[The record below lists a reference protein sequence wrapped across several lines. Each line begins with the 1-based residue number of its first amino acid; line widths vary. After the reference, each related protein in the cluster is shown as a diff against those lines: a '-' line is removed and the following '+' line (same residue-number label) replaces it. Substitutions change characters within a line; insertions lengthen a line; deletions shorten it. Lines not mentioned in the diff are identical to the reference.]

1 MSFSQIKVKVVNQ
14 IGMIQMNRPDI
25 RNPLTPDLK
34 KELLTALRDLD
45 QNEEAKVIILIG
57 AERAFCAGGD
67 LSSLRDLD
75 AHTGRKRMQK
85 SHELVRT
92 FLQMEKP
99 IIAAVNGAA
108 AGAGFSLALL
118 CDLIISAKS
127 AFFVQSFVKI
137 GAVPDLGVVHFLTN
151 VIGPH
156 RAKELM
162 LLGDRVTAEQAYRLG
177 FVNQVVDDD
186 DLLDQTFAVA
196 TKLVKSPSISIG
208 LTKAMVNKNR
218 NDDLEKLLAM
228 ESFAQGI
235 CFQTSDF
242 REGIQAF
249 FEKRAPVFKGQ

>member
-1 MSFSQIKVKVVNQ
+1 MSFTQIKVKVANQ
-14 IGMIQMNRPDI
+14 IGLIQMNRPDI

-34 KELLTALRDLD
+34 KELLTALHDLS
-45 QNEEAKVIILIG
+45 QNEEAKVIILTG

-75 AHTGRKRMQK
+75 ALTGRKRMQK

-108 AGAGFSLALL
+108 AGACVSLVLL

-137 GAVPDLGVVHFLTN
+137 GAVPDLGAVHFLTN
-151 VIGPH
+151 MIGPH

-162 LLGDRVTAEQAYRLG
+162 MLGERVTAEQAYRLG
-177 FVNQVVDDD
+177 FVNQVVEDDV
-186 DLLDQTFAVA
+186 LLDQTYALA

-208 LTKAMVNKNR
+208 LTKALVNTSKN
-218 NDDLEKLLAM
+218 DELEKLLEM

-235 CFQTSDF
+235 CFQTGDF
-242 REGIQAF
+242 REGIEAF
-249 FEKRAPVFKGQ
+249 FGKRPPVFKSQ